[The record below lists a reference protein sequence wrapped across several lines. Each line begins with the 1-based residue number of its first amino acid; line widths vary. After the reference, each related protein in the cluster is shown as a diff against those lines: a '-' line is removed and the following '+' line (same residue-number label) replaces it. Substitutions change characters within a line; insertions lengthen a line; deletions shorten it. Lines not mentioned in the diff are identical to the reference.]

1 MRIVMDKA
9 VFKPTALLVMEHNI
23 TGLKYFCKTA
33 LLDRVNRYKGSG
45 TRWTNHLKV
54 HGKDVKVG
62 IFGFYIEEERCRNA
76 AKQFS
81 VDNKIV
87 ESDEWANLVE
97 ETGMMDRNM
106 SNSLNP
112 FYGKKHTPEMKESM
126 RLARLG
132 RSVNKGAYR
141 SPEQRAK
148 ISASLKG
155 RKNPAVSQRL
165 IGRKLTAETKAK
177 LSEAGKNR
185 VWSDETREKIRQ
197 SSLAQWAKY
206 RANGNKH
213 TPADEGTQ

>member
-1 MRIVMDKA
+1 MDKA

-62 IFGFYIEEERCRNA
+62 VFGFYVEEERCRNA

-177 LSEAGKNR
+177 LSEAGKKR
-185 VWSDETREKIRQ
+185 AWSDETREKIRQ
-197 SSLAQWAKY
+197 ASLAQWAKY

>member
-1 MRIVMDKA
+1 MDKTP
-9 VFKPTALLVMEHNI
+9 FKPTALLVMEHNI

-54 HGKDVKVG
+54 HGKDIKVG
-62 IFGFYIEEERCRNA
+62 VLGFYVEEERCRNA

-112 FYGKKHTPEMKESM
+112 FYGKKHTPKMKESM

-165 IGRKLTAETKAK
+165 TGRKLTAETKAK
-177 LSEAGKNR
+177 LSEAGKKR
-185 VWSDETREKIRQ
+185 IWSDETREKIRQ
-197 SSLAQWAKY
+197 ASLAQWAKY

>member
-1 MRIVMDKA
+1 MRIIMDKA
-9 VFKPTALLVMEHNI
+9 IFKPTALLVMEHNI

-54 HGKDVKVG
+54 HGKDIKVG
-62 IFGFYIEEERCRNA
+62 VLGFYVEEERCRNA

-126 RLARLG
+126 RLAKLG

-141 SPEQRAK
+141 SPEQKAK

-165 IGRKLTAETKAK
+165 TGRKLTEEHKANVAKGRQGFKHSMETKEK
-177 LSEAGKNR
+177 LR
-185 VWSDETREKIRQ
+185 L
-197 SSLAQWAKY
+197 LALQQWAKV
-206 RANGNKH
+206 KQ
-213 TPADEGTQ
+213 PADEGTQ

>member
-1 MRIVMDKA
+1 MDKA

>member
-1 MRIVMDKA
+1 MDKA
-9 VFKPTALLVMEHNI
+9 IFKPTALLVMEHNI

-54 HGKDVKVG
+54 HGKDIKVG
-62 IFGFYIEEERCRNA
+62 VLGFYVEEERCRNA

-126 RLARLG
+126 RLAKLG

-141 SPEQRAK
+141 SPEQKAK

-165 IGRKLTAETKAK
+165 TGRKLTEEHKANVAKGRQGFKHSMETKEK
-177 LSEAGKNR
+177 LR
-185 VWSDETREKIRQ
+185 L
-197 SSLAQWAKY
+197 LALQQWAKV
-206 RANGNKH
+206 KQ
-213 TPADEGTQ
+213 PADEGTQ

>member
-1 MRIVMDKA
+1 MDKA

-62 IFGFYIEEERCRNA
+62 VFGFYVEEERCRNA

-177 LSEAGKNR
+177 LSEAGKKR

>member
-1 MRIVMDKA
+1 
-9 VFKPTALLVMEHNI
+9 
-23 TGLKYFCKTA
+23 
-33 LLDRVNRYKGSG
+33 
-45 TRWTNHLKV
+45 
-54 HGKDVKVG
+54 
-62 IFGFYIEEERCRNA
+62 
-76 AKQFS
+76 
-81 VDNKIV
+81 V

-155 RKNPAVSQRL
+155 RKNPAMSQRL

-177 LSEAGKNR
+177 LSEAGKKR

-197 SSLAQWAKY
+197 ASLVQWAKY

-213 TPADEGTQ
+213 TPADEGTH